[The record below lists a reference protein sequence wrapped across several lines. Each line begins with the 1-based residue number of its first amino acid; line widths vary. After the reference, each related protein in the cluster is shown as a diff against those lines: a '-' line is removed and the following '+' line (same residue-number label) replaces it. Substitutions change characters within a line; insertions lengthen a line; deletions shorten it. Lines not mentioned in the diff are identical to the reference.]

1 MGTETLRPSST
12 EANNNI
18 FLFPNTGESL
28 YEDVD
33 EAVSDGDTTY
43 GSNDYLG
50 GYPNARFGLP
60 AHSGSGVINSVTVY
74 GGARAAATPD
84 RSSFNLGVRTY
95 ATNYETLEQT
105 VTTSYVT
112 YSQAY
117 TTNPYTGLAWTWDE
131 IDALEARIK
140 LRSAKAASYVATR
153 CTQVYVVVDYSISVT
168 IEAPCAAMEVAGV
181 MPALS
186 LGVTVSAVL
195 ATMDLEGLLPSIGV
209 GVGILPPA
217 ATMDCEGIAP
227 SIRTYPQHAVRNLT
241 ALRELPSVRTL
252 SPLR

>member
-84 RSSFNLGVRTY
+84 RSSFNLGVRT
-95 ATNYETLEQT
+95 TPL
-105 VTTSYVT
+105 TTRPWSR
-112 YSQAY
+112 
-117 TTNPYTGLAWTWDE
+117 L
-131 IDALEARIK
+131 
-140 LRSAKAASYVATR
+140 
-153 CTQVYVVVDYSISVT
+153 
-168 IEAPCAAMEVAGV
+168 
-181 MPALS
+181 
-186 LGVTVSAVL
+186 
-195 ATMDLEGLLPSIGV
+195 
-209 GVGILPPA
+209 LPPA
-217 ATMDCEGIAP
+217 MSPILKP
-227 SIRTYPQHAVRNLT
+227 ILPIRIPV
-241 ALRELPSVRTL
+241 
-252 SPLR
+252 